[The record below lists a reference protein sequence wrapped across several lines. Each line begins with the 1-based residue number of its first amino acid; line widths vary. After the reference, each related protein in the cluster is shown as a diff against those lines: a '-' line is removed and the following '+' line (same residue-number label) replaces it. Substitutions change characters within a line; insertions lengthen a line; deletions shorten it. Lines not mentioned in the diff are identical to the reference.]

1 MVSEIRIMQDIQATI
16 FSVVEAILPLT
27 VFFIVFQL
35 FFLKLPLRYAMN
47 ILKGTLLASCGLVLF
62 LQGVSIGFL
71 PFGRAVGEAFGFL
84 PYKWLLVPL
93 GFSLGFLTTWAEPA
107 VRILAGQLE
116 DASSG
121 AIQHR
126 SVLYAICLGVAF
138 FVALGMLRIVYNIPL
153 IYIMTPGYA
162 CVIAMIA
169 FSDKDFLSV
178 AVDAGGVAT
187 GPLSNTFLLAL
198 ALGISSS
205 MGGQDPVVH
214 GLGLVA
220 MIALAPILSV
230 MVLGFIV
237 RWKSRKE

>member
-1 MVSEIRIMQDIQATI
+1 MNDIRILHDIQATI

-27 VFFIVFQL
+27 VFFIMFQV
-35 FFLKLPLRYAMN
+35 FFLKLPRRYALN

-71 PFGRAVGEAFGFL
+71 PFGRAIGEAFGLL
-84 PYKWLLVPL
+84 PHKWLLVPF
-93 GFSLGFLTTWAEPA
+93 GFSLGFLTTWGEPA
-107 VRILAGQLE
+107 VRILARQLE
-116 DASSG
+116 EASSG
-121 AIQHR
+121 AIPHR
-126 SVLYAICLGVAF
+126 TILYAVSIGVAF
-138 FVALGMLRIVYNIPL
+138 FVALGMLRIAYDIPL

-162 CVIAMIA
+162 CVIVMLV

-198 ALGISSS
+198 ALGLSSS
-205 MGGQDPVVH
+205 MGGKDPIVH

-220 MIALAPILSV
+220 MIALAPIISV
-230 MVLGFIV
+230 MAMGFIV